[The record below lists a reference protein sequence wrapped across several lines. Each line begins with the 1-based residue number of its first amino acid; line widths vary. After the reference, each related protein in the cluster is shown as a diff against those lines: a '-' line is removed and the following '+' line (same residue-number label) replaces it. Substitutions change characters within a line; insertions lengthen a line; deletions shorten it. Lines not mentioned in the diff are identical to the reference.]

1 MKEFNEK
8 LARWINATPSNEAGI
23 NNIQIPGEVE
33 HLVWQNRSKA
43 PSQYEL
49 DFVQHL
55 IQAFTNGVTE
65 LNTLI
70 DALNKQG
77 FRSLAGELWTEESFS
92 NEMQRLGY

>member
-33 HLVWQNRSKA
+33 HLAWQNRSKV

-55 IQAFTNGVTE
+55 IQAFSNGVTE
-65 LNTLI
+65 LNALI

-77 FRSLAGELWTEESFS
+77 FRSLAGDLWTEESFA

>member
-8 LARWINATPSNEAGI
+8 LAKWINATPSHDAGI
-23 NNIQIPGEVE
+23 NNIQIPGDVE
-33 HLVWQNRSKA
+33 LLVWQNRSKA

-55 IQAFTNGVTE
+55 IQAFSNGVTK
-65 LNTLI
+65 L
-70 DALNKQG
+70 DALTDTLNEQG
-77 FRSLAGELWTEESFS
+77 FRTVAGDLWTVASFS

>member
-8 LARWINATPSNEAGI
+8 LARWINATPSKDAGI
-23 NNIQIPGEVE
+23 NNIQVPGDIE

-55 IQAFTNGVTE
+55 IQAFSKDVTA
-65 LNTLI
+65 LDAVT
-70 DALNKQG
+70 DALNLQG
-77 FRSLAGELWTEESFS
+77 FRNIAGDLWTVESIS
-92 NEMQRLGY
+92 KEMQRLGY

>member
-8 LARWINATPSNEAGI
+8 LARWINATPSKDAGI
-23 NNIQIPGEVE
+23 NNIQVPGDIE

-55 IQAFTNGVTE
+55 IQAFSKDVTA
-65 LNTLI
+65 LDAVT
-70 DALNKQG
+70 DALNLQG
-77 FRSLAGELWTEESFS
+77 FRNIAGDLWTVESFS
-92 NEMQRLGY
+92 KEMQRLGY